1 MSFDLW
7 SFRCP
12 EGWDP
17 KTFHS
22 QLIGLEN
29 AHVGVAH
36 SVKPRDRAK
45 SLAFAECLHRDVDD
59 LVEITPVEHDEAFA
73 LHGELLIVTVS
84 RALAEI
90 NVPYRNVCS
99 DAQLL
104 HALQQCTRCA
114 RAVAGHDT
122 LFDAELNRVVD
133 PELDAELIVRQF
145 RRGAAA
151 APPPTVT
158 PRFRPRFVDRLDRL
172 LSARD

>member
-17 KTFHS
+17 EHFHS

-36 SVKPRDRAK
+36 SVALRDRAK
-45 SLAFAECLHRDVDD
+45 SLAFAERLHRDVDD
-59 LVEITPVEHDEAFA
+59 LVEVSPVEHDEAFA
-73 LHGELLIVTVS
+73 IHGELLTVTVS

-90 NVPYRNVCS
+90 NAPYRDDCNGR
-99 DAQLL
+99 ALL
-104 HALQQCTRCA
+104 SALQQCANCA
-114 RAVAGHDT
+114 REVAGHDT
-122 LFDAELNRVVD
+122 LFDAELSRVVD
-133 PELDAELIVRQF
+133 PEHDAELILRQF

-151 APPPTVT
+151 ARRPRHTG
-158 PRFRPRFVDRLDRL
+158 RFRPRFVDRL
-172 LSARD
+172 LSAPH